1 MAKYAYTEEG
11 KAAIVVLA
19 TMMIKA
25 DGRTDPKEIDLS
37 LIFFNKLSVGSKA
50 LNLSKTMTPS
60 EALLIVNKMTL
71 EEKKLVRVILS
82 TILAAD
88 GEMDDRELAILT
100 TVSLVANI
108 PQVLPDEGRKILE
121 ELYMV

>member
-37 LIFFNKLSVGSKA
+37 LIFYIIFFSSTSSKSMCMCVTF
-50 LNLSKTMTPS
+50 LC
-60 EALLIVNKMTL
+60 
-71 EEKKLVRVILS
+71 
-82 TILAAD
+82 
-88 GEMDDRELAILT
+88 
-100 TVSLVANI
+100 
-108 PQVLPDEGRKILE
+108 
-121 ELYMV
+121 

>member
-37 LIFFNKLSVGSKA
+37 LIFFNKLDVGSKA

>member
-50 LNLSKTMTPS
+50 LNLSQTMTPS

>member
-37 LIFFNKLSVGSKA
+37 LIFFNKLNVGSKA